1 MENLDIIIGTVIGSG
16 LTTLVA
22 VFVTRV
28 TNRFKQVNTDLQVV
42 NQDMDSR
49 IDEVIMQTARDF
61 DSLQRDIDSQLNKL
75 EHRLA
80 QKSK

>member
-22 VFVTRV
+22 VYVTRV

-42 NQDMDSR
+42 NQEMDSR
-49 IDEVIMQTARDF
+49 IDEVINQTARDF
-61 DSLQRDIDSQLNKL
+61 DSLYRELDSQLNKL
-75 EHRLA
+75 EHRVA
-80 QKSK
+80 QKLK

>member
-22 VFVTRV
+22 VYVTRV

-42 NQDMDSR
+42 NQEMDSR
-49 IDEVIMQTARDF
+49 IDEVINQTARDF
-61 DSLQRDIDSQLNKL
+61 DSLYRELDSQLNKL
-75 EHRLA
+75 EHRVA